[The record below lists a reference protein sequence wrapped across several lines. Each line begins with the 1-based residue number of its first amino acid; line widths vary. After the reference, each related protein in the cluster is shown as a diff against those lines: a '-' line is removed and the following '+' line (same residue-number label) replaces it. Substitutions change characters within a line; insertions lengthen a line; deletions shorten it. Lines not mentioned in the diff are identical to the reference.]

1 VHGALALA
9 LGGRVRNRP
18 WALALLVLPAALG
31 TWPAVARWGGG
42 PAAAG
47 VIAAAAVLVALASLV
62 RVPGRPL
69 PAAALGAALGTLV
82 TAALSHYQLEAAPL
96 PRGAW
101 GAALLWGLG
110 LLAAAVLLGADRWLR
125 LPGEGALPH
134 PRAALL
140 LALAAIAG
148 GVAAGRLGAPPLLP
162 AAEPYRAAAGRGAAS
177 PAPPPPVVLIVLDTV
192 RADHLRS
199 YGYGRDTMPRLERFA
214 RRHGVRVERAVSV
227 APSSLEAHASML
239 TGLLPHRHGAR
250 KPGTA
255 DPRPPAYAY
264 PLRPGVV
271 TLAQLLRRAGA
282 WPVALSA
289 NFGPLAP
296 DFGLDRGFAIYQAAP
311 GLQQAAARRDPFR
324 FALDRRW
331 PLAALDRLPPFA
343 ASEFFELS
351 VPYRR
356 ASRIVDEALAALDRA
371 GETPVFLFLNF
382 LDAHSPYRPPRRFD
396 GVFPGIQRPGL
407 RALPNDTADVA
418 NVMTGRRPVTAGER
432 AAWIAAYDSEL
443 RYLDGELGRL
453 LSALERHP
461 RFADTLVIV
470 TSDHGEGFG
479 EHGAFRHSVLVYEE
493 MLRVPLFI
501 KPGRRRPPEMAAG
514 ATLPGPWQPTD
525 FFPTVLDHAGLPV
538 PAGLDGFAWGRGR
551 TASFAASYLH
561 LAAKTLH
568 RRYHSER
575 WAVEEEGWKL
585 IVASDGKLELF
596 DLAADPGE
604 QTDLAAAQPARVRR
618 LRARLAATGLTRPP
632 GDRTGG
638 DGDKDGELER
648 SLRSL
653 GYVQ

>member
-1 VHGALALA
+1 MHAALGLA
-9 LGGRVRNRP
+9 LGGRARHRP
-18 WALALLVLPAALG
+18 WALALLVLPSALG
-31 TWPAVARWGGG
+31 TWPAAAHWGGLG
-42 PAAAG
+42 AVAG
-47 VIAAAAVLVALASLV
+47 VMAAAAALVVLGSLA

-82 TAALSHYQLEAAPL
+82 TAALSHFQLEAVPL

-101 GAALLWGLG
+101 VTGLLWGLG
-110 LLAAAVLLGADRWLR
+110 GLAAAVLLGLDRWLR
-125 LPGEGALPH
+125 RPGPLR
-134 PRAALL
+134 PRIALL
-140 LALAAIAG
+140 VAGAAIAG
-148 GVAAGRLGAPPLLP
+148 GLAAGRLGAPPLLP
-162 AAEPYRAAAGRGAAS
+162 ASEPFRPAAGPAAAG
-177 PAPPPPVVLIVLDTV
+177 PPPVVLIVLDTV

-214 RRHGVRVERAVSV
+214 RRHGVRVERAVST

-264 PLRPGVV
+264 PLRHGVV
-271 TLAQLLRRAGA
+271 TLAQLLRRAGS

-296 DFGLDRGFAIYQAAP
+296 DFGLDRGFAIYQAGA
-311 GLQQAAARRDPFR
+311 GQQQAAARRDPFR

-331 PLAALDRLPPFA
+331 PLAALDRLPPFS

-356 ASRIVDEALAALDRA
+356 APQIVDEALAALDRA

-382 LDAHSPYRPPRRFD
+382 LDAHSPYRPPRVFAE
-396 GVFPGIQRPGL
+396 VFPGTLRPGL
-407 RALPNDTADVA
+407 RALPNETAEVA
-418 NVMTGRRPVTAGER
+418 AVMAGRRPATAAEQAG
-432 AAWIAAYDSEL
+432 WIAAYDSEL

-453 LSALERHP
+453 LDRLERHP
-461 RFADTLVIV
+461 RFADMLVIV

-479 EHGAFRHSVLVYEE
+479 EHGAYRHSVLVYDE
-493 MLRVPLFI
+493 MLRVPLFV

-551 TASFAASYLH
+551 TTAVAASYLH

-575 WAVEEEGWKL
+575 WAVEEGSWKL
-585 IVASDGKLELF
+585 IVGSDGALELF
-596 DLAADPGE
+596 DLATDPGE
-604 QTDLAAAQPARVRR
+604 RANLAAAHPERVRR
-618 LRARLAATGLTRPP
+618 LRAQLAATGLTAAGGERA
-632 GDRTGG
+632 GG
-638 DGDKDGELER
+638 DGSGELER